1 MSSAPAASPAKAY
14 PPERRLHQR
23 FPIALNADYR
33 ILRKGRVG
41 GFGSSRTINIASR
54 GVLLEADDSL
64 SVGCPIELLINWP
77 LRLEGICPLK
87 LVLSG
92 RVIRS
97 DTHGVAIEARRYEF
111 RTAGIRRPSDR
122 PPDLKVR
129 SFTG

>member
-14 PPERRLHQR
+14 PPERRLHKR

-33 ILRKGRVG
+33 ILRRGRVG

-64 SVGCPIELLINWP
+64 AVGSPIELLVNWP
-77 LRLEGICPLK
+77 LRLEGVCPLK

-97 DTHGVAIEARRYEF
+97 DIHGVAIEARRYEF

>member
-1 MSSAPAASPAKAY
+1 MSSAPAAPPATAY
-14 PPERRLHQR
+14 PPERRSHKR

-33 ILRKGRVG
+33 ILRRGRVG
-41 GFGSSRTINIASR
+41 GFGSARTVNIASR

-64 SVGCPIELLINWP
+64 AVGSPIELLINWP
-77 LRLEGICPLK
+77 LRLEGVCPLR

-92 RVIRS
+92 RIIRS

-111 RTAGIRRPSDR
+111 RTAGIRRPTGR
-122 PPDLKVR
+122 PPDSKVR